1 MRRRVLLPLLAVLPI
16 LLTTSGAASAV
27 DTITIG
33 GAIDGSDGRA
43 VNALI
48 GLDVHD
54 ANGQTLN
61 ADGSVRTTSGYGI
74 VVHVNNGSNGQPDL
88 PAEGSADTS
97 TATIAWTAQV
107 PASAANVY
115 IETYPQAANKTNEA
129 RYGHAMR
136 HNVPLPTSDAIDIH
150 LPLVCSQ
157 GGTTGSIR
165 GTATYSGAPQ
175 PLKRVV
181 AWSIDPYDPVDRP
194 TLGWTVGTAA
204 SDGSY
209 LLPNLASGNRYQVW
223 TTSTSGEVKKTVG
236 VPVSA
241 CAETVRDVPYD
252 PAPSPSPSSSASPA
266 ATPPPP
272 APTVEN
278 GSALI
283 TAGGLATLSGAADP
297 GRQIELLAYSQPSTT
312 YAVIRTTTA
321 ADTGS
326 YSFSIRPQTNTRLL
340 VRVGG
345 QQSTSVVVGV
355 RPAISLSTVR
365 AATRSYTFRGRI
377 QPARPGQLV
386 SVYAQTANGDVLV
399 ARGSVDR
406 DGIWAAS
413 HRFTGSGTFG
423 LYAVTGVTMVNAGGR
438 SAVVRTAI
446 R

>member
-1 MRRRVLLPLLAVLPI
+1 MRRLALLPVLAVLPI
-16 LLTTSGAASAV
+16 LVATSGAASAV
-27 DTITIG
+27 DTITVG
-33 GAIDGSDGRA
+33 GTIDGSDGRA

-74 VVHVNNGSNGQPDL
+74 VVHINNGTNGQPDL

-136 HNVPLPTSDAIDIH
+136 HNVPLPTGDAIDIH
-150 LPLVCSQ
+150 LPLICAQ

-165 GTATYSGAPQ
+165 GTATIGGAPQ

-181 AWSIDPYDPVDRP
+181 AWSIDPYDAVNRP
-194 TLGWTVGTAA
+194 TLGWTIGTAA
-204 SDGSY
+204 NDGSY
-209 LLPNLASGNRYQVW
+209 VLPNLASGNRYQVW
-223 TTSTSGEVKKTVG
+223 TTSTDGVVKKTVG

-241 CAETVRDVPYD
+241 CAETVRDVVYD
-252 PAPSPSPSSSASPA
+252 PPPSAPSGSPA
-266 ATPPPP
+266 PP

-278 GSALI
+278 GSSLI
-283 TAGGLATLSGAADP
+283 TAGAVATLSGAADP
-297 GRQIELLAYSQPSTT
+297 GAHVELLAYSRPSTT
-312 YAVIRTTTA
+312 YSVIRTTA
-321 ADTGS
+321 ATDTGS
-326 YSFSIRPQTNTRLL
+326 YSFSVRPQTNTRLL

-345 QQSTSVVVGV
+345 QQSPSVVVAV
-355 RPAISLSTVR
+355 RPAVSLS
-365 AATRSYTFRGRI
+365 AARTGTRTFTFRGRV
-377 QPARPGQLV
+377 QPARAGQLV
-386 SVYAQTANGDVLV
+386 SVFAHTAMGDVMVGQGWANGDGVW
-399 ARGSVDR
+399 ST
-406 DGIWAAS
+406 S
-413 HRFTGSGTFG
+413 HRFTGVGTLDLF
-423 LYAVTGVTMVNAGGR
+423 AATGRDVVNAAGR
-438 SAVVRTAI
+438 SVIARTAV